1 MRFLIRLKKSR
12 REFKVDKSFTTRSI
26 ITKRTIEIS
35 EAFGLGIDEE
45 KVFDVY
51 KGFIIEINPGDVIYI
66 TGDSGGGKSTL
77 LKELADQMSNCDEFK
92 EVLIDKFIE
101 PIIIKT
107 LADKPI
113 IDCVGKDT
121 SEAINILSMA
131 GLNDAFLFLR
141 KYSELSDGQKYRFRI
156 AWMMDQSNIKTW
168 VFDDFTALLDR
179 ITARVVAYCVQ
190 KLARRLGK
198 TLLIATTHKDL
209 LEDLNPN
216 IHIDKRFGSEVYV
229 KRFQYKPRECSILK
243 DVKIIKGSRKD
254 YEALEQFHYRSYS
267 PLPTFVNKFY
277 VAKIDNEIIG
287 VIAYGSPYWNIK
299 ARNLILPH
307 YNIKPTSKKLKLLN
321 CDFTRIWRVIIAPK
335 YRSIGLGVKLVKETL
350 PLINKP
356 YVEVYAVMAKYNPF
370 FEKAGMIP
378 IKTDFD
384 KNYGKILEK
393 LQKMGFD
400 IQLLSSKKH
409 NLDVIN
415 KLSEDGINELKR
427 IIIKNFLT
435 PRFRG
440 KSLIPLVMNNDKD
453 AMAEALRRHRLNPL
467 YLIWK
472 NPKFK
477 DYPNPIL

>member
-1 MRFLIRLKKSR
+1 MKFLIRFKKSR
-12 REFKVDKSFTTRSI
+12 REFKVDKSFKTKSI

-35 EAFGLGIDEE
+35 EAFGIGIDEE

-51 KGFIIEINPGDVIYI
+51 KGFTIDINPGDVVYI
-66 TGDSGGGKSTL
+66 AGDSGGGKSTL
-77 LKELADQMSNCDEFK
+77 LKDLADQMGNCDEFK

-107 LADKPI
+107 LDDKPI

-121 SEAINILSMA
+121 SEAMNILSMA

-156 AWMMDQSNIKTW
+156 AWMMNQSNVKTW
-168 VFDDFTALLDR
+168 IFDDFTALLDR
-179 ITARVVAYCVQ
+179 ITAKVVAYCVQ
-190 KLARRLGK
+190 KLARKLNK

-216 IHIDKRFGSEVYV
+216 IYIDKRFGSDVYV
-229 KRFQYKPRECSILK
+229 KRFQYKPKECSILK
-243 DVKIIKGSRKD
+243 DVRIIEGSRKD

-277 VAKIDNEIIG
+277 VAKIDNDTIG
-287 VIAYGSPYWNIK
+287 VIAYGPPYWNIK
-299 ARNLILPH
+299 ARNLILPQ
-307 YNIKPTSKKLKLLN
+307 YKIKPLSERLRLIN
-321 CDFTRIWRVIIAPK
+321 RDFTRIWRVVISPK
-335 YRSIGLGVKLVKETL
+335 YRSIGLGVKLVKDTL
-350 PLINKP
+350 TLVDKP

-370 FEKAGMIP
+370 FQKAGMMIV
-378 IKTDFD
+378 KTDFD
-384 KNYGKILEK
+384 KNYEKVLEK

-409 NLDVIN
+409 NLNVIN
-415 KLSEDGINELKR
+415 ELSEDEINELKR
-427 IIIKNFLT
+427 IIIKDFLT
-435 PRFRG
+435 SRFRG
-440 KSLIPLVMNNDKD
+440 KSLIPLVINNDKD

-477 DYPNPIL
+477 NYPNPIF